1 MMMVELQNKTYLQ
14 YKRVSTDALAC
25 EGARCHRDSDSRL
38 KDIEGPPRYVYDI
51 LLLSIHTASVQAL
64 NITWC
69 PATQSA
75 DSWLSASLAERTQ
88 EQVAS
93 IA

>member
-1 MMMVELQNKTYLQ
+1 MMMVELQKQTYLQ

-25 EGARCHRDSDSRL
+25 EGSRCHRDSDSRL

-64 NITWC
+64 NIIRV
-69 PATQSA
+69 PPHKV
-75 DSWLSASLAERTQ
+75 RTVGWAQ
-88 EQVAS
+88 ALRNVLKNR
-93 IA
+93 